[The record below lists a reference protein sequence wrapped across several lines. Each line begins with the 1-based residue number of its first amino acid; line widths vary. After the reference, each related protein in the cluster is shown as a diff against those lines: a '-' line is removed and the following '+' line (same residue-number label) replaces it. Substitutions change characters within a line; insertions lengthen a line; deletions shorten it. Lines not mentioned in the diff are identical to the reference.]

1 MELAFNEQ
9 PNELIDDMGYSSDF
23 GPEYF
28 RRKFQREYDKK
39 RYLSIWNRFSN
50 GNINLFNRDSS
61 YGSLT
66 RCFLADEIIMTL
78 NCLVGVLLLY
88 FALRMIFTKD
98 PK

>member
-1 MELAFNEQ
+1 MTRKDIYLFGTGSVMAT
-9 PNELIDDMGYSSDF
+9 LIFLTGIAVM
-23 GPEYF
+23 
-28 RRKFQREYDKK
+28 
-39 RYLSIWNRFSN
+39 
-50 GNINLFNRDSS
+50 
-61 YGSLT
+61 GSLT